1 MLHFVQ
7 AFAIDKTISTSNNKV
22 QVSMQIWKNI
32 NSEKI
37 KTLAR
42 VKGLG
47 NSVRKTLA
55 NANSFIV
62 AELQQL
68 KVFLK
73 LAPTLVFW
81 A

>member
-1 MLHFVQ
+1 
-7 AFAIDKTISTSNNKV
+7 
-22 QVSMQIWKNI
+22 MQIWKNI
-32 NSEKI
+32 NSQQI

-73 LAPTLVFW
+73 LAPTLVF
-81 A
+81 

>member
-1 MLHFVQ
+1 
-7 AFAIDKTISTSNNKV
+7 
-22 QVSMQIWKNI
+22 MQIWKNI
-32 NSEKI
+32 NSQQI

-47 NSVRKTLA
+47 NSFRKTLA
-55 NANSFIV
+55 NENSFIV
-62 AELQQL
+62 AERQQF

>member
-1 MLHFVQ
+1 
-7 AFAIDKTISTSNNKV
+7 
-22 QVSMQIWKNI
+22 MQIWKNI
-32 NSEKI
+32 NSQKI

-42 VKGLG
+42 VKELG
-47 NSVRKTLA
+47 NSVTKTLA
-55 NANSFIV
+55 NANSFIF
-62 AELQQL
+62 AERQQF

>member
-1 MLHFVQ
+1 
-7 AFAIDKTISTSNNKV
+7 
-22 QVSMQIWKNI
+22 MQIWKNI
-32 NSEKI
+32 NSQQI

-55 NANSFIV
+55 YENSFIA
-62 AELQQL
+62 AERQQF

-73 LAPTLVFW
+73 LASTLVFW

>member
-1 MLHFVQ
+1 
-7 AFAIDKTISTSNNKV
+7 
-22 QVSMQIWKNI
+22 MQIWKNI
-32 NSEKI
+32 NSQQI

-68 KVFLK
+68 NVFLK
-73 LAPTLVFW
+73 LAPTLVF
-81 A
+81 